1 MIERNLLGKIHVW
14 RWPDGLL
21 WRGALRCGARLRQ
34 ARLEAFLRQ
43 FQPGANTSILDV
55 GITNAVVGASNLLER
70 EYPWAG
76 SLTGC
81 GLEGEPE
88 ICRQRGIRFVYADGC
103 DLLFADGEFDIV
115 HSNAVIEHVGNRER
129 QRRFVSELSRVGQS
143 LWLVT
148 PDADGPMEPH
158 TLIPFAHWLPRPM
171 RSVIYNATGRG
182 FFADE
187 ANLNLLSA
195 GELRRIFPAPLRN
208 RVVIRKQYVLGLPAI
223 LIATLQR

>member
-1 MIERNLLGKIHVW
+1 MSERGLLGSIHIW

-21 WRGALRCGARLRQ
+21 WRGALGCGARLRR
-34 ARLEAFLRQ
+34 ARLKEFLRQ
-43 FQPGANTSILDV
+43 FRPGADTSILDV
-55 GITNAVVGASNLLER
+55 GITDTTVGASNLLER
-70 EYPWAG
+70 EYPWPD

-81 GLEGEPE
+81 GVEGEPE
-88 ICRQRGIRFVYADGC
+88 ICRRRGIRFVHADGC
-103 DLLFADGEFDIV
+103 DLPFADRQFDVV

-129 QRRFVSELSRVGQS
+129 QRRFVSELSRVGQA

-158 TLIPFAHWLPRPM
+158 TLIPFAHWLPRSM

-187 ANLNLLSA
+187 VNLNLLTA
-195 GELRRIFPAPLRN
+195 GDLRGLFPAPLRDKL
-208 RVVIRKQYVLGLPAI
+208 VIRRQYVLGLSAI